1 MNLRQAE
8 YVLAIVE
15 AGSMA
20 TAAAALHVTQ
30 PALSQVVKTVETEAG
45 TPLFERGTKPLRLT
59 WAGARFC
66 EYARQFVL
74 LDRSFHGEM
83 SDISG
88 EKAGPFRFGIPSG
101 ISRHVMTALVPRYIA
116 AWPSV
121 SLQIAE
127 AGSAVV
133 EGRLKSGSLDMGL
146 IRAGGVDPSLESV
159 CVERDH
165 LVLAAGADSE
175 FARSRPD
182 GAVIDFAET
191 RGERFLVKRR
201 GNRTRAVFEQLCE
214 AHQIRPPILFEFEQ
228 YSTAV
233 LTAASCGALMLTAAS
248 SLRDQPELRG
258 RVKLYEIE
266 NFAMRYD
273 RFICWPKSLRL
284 PRYMQA
290 WLELLK
296 DFYAARTR
304 EQ

>member
-1 MNLRQAE
+1 MNLKQAQ

-20 TAAAALHVTQ
+20 AAATALHVTQ

-45 TPLFERGTKPLRLT
+45 TLLFERGTKPLRLT
-59 WAGARFC
+59 WAGTRFC
-66 EYARQFVL
+66 EYARKFML

-83 SDISG
+83 SDISD
-88 EKAGPFRFGIPSG
+88 EKAGQFRFGIPAG
-101 ISRHVMTALVPRYIA
+101 ISRHVMTALAPRFIA
-116 AWPSV
+116 AWPRV
-121 SLQIAE
+121 SLQITE

-146 IRAGGVDPSLESV
+146 IRAGSVDPSLESV
-159 CVERDH
+159 CVESDH

-175 FARSRPD
+175 FARAHTD
-182 GAVIDFAET
+182 GATVSFAEA
-191 RGERFLVKRR
+191 RGERFLVKRH

-214 AHQIRPPILFEFEQ
+214 AHQIRPQILFEFEQ

-248 SLRDQPELRG
+248 SLRDQPELLN

-266 NFAMRYD
+266 NFSMRYD
-273 RFICWPKSLRL
+273 RFICWPKALRL
-284 PRYMQA
+284 PRYMLA
-290 WLELLK
+290 WFELLK
-296 DFYAARTR
+296 DFYAERAKK
-304 EQ
+304 